1 MATQLEMAREGKIT
15 DEMKLVAQEE
25 RIEAETVRQRV
36 AAGTV
41 VICANVNHRPLR
53 PRGVGDGLSVKVNAN
68 IGTSDS
74 YPDIDPELKKLKAA
88 VAAGADAVMDLS
100 TGSRLDESRRAI
112 IGRSPVMVGTVPMYE
127 ATVLAQ
133 REHGAVVNMTAG
145 DILAAV
151 EKQAKDG
158 ADFMTIH
165 CGVTR
170 EALNRLTREGR
181 RMDIV
186 SRGGSFV
193 AGWMIYNEQEN
204 PFYQHYDEIL
214 DICRKYDVTMSLG
227 DSLRP
232 GCIDDASDSAQL
244 TELITLGEL
253 TVRAR
258 RAGVQ
263 VMVEGPGH
271 MPFDQIAANMKLQ
284 KRLCHNAP
292 FYVLGPLVTDV
303 APGYDHIT
311 AAIGGTM
318 AAVAGAD
325 FLCYVTPAEHLSL
338 PTEEDV
344 HTGVIAARIAAHA
357 ADVAR
362 GLPSAIAWDNRM
374 ADARRRLD
382 WEAQFAEAIDPA
394 RARKVRAFRNKGD
407 EEGCSM
413 CGSLCAVKIVDEY
426 FRPKAGKRPFDD

>member
-15 DEMKLVAQEE
+15 DEMKLVAEE
-25 RIEAETVRQRV
+25 EHIEAEVIRQRV

-41 VICANVNHRPLR
+41 VICANVNHKNLR
-53 PRGVGDGLSVKVNAN
+53 PRGVGEGLSVKVNAN

-74 YPDIDPELKKLKAA
+74 YPDIAPELKKLDVA

-100 TGSRLDESRRAI
+100 TGSELDRSRRAI
-112 IGRSPVMVGTVPMYE
+112 IEHSTIMVGTVPMYE
-127 ATVLAQ
+127 ACVLAQ
-133 REHGAVVNMTAG
+133 NEHGAVVNMTAE
-145 DILAAV
+145 DILATV

-165 CGVTR
+165 CGVTS
-170 EALNRLTREGR
+170 EALNRLTAEGR

-193 AGWMIYNEQEN
+193 TGWMLHNEQEN

-214 DICRKYDVTMSLG
+214 DICREYDVTMSLG

-232 GCIDDASDSAQL
+232 GCIADASDSAQI

-253 TVRAR
+253 TQRAR

-311 AAIGGTM
+311 AAIGGTL
-318 AAVAGAD
+318 AAVSGAD

-344 HTGVIAARIAAHA
+344 HVGVITARITAHA

-374 ADARRRLD
+374 AEARRNLD
-382 WEAQFAEAIDPA
+382 WEGQFAEAIDPA
-394 RARKVRAFRNKGD
+394 HARKVRAARNNGD

-426 FRPKAGKRPFDD
+426 FRPKAGTCPFND